1 MFEYRKLGLAAA
13 WILIVVATALVA
25 HVGSPAAWVVVS
37 IVALAPCVV
46 MLHFWQVAPPTTSE
60 SIHDARR

>member
-1 MFEYRKLGLAAA
+1 MFEYRKLTLAVA

-25 HVGSPAAWVVVS
+25 HVGSVAAWVVVS

-46 MLHFWQVAPPTTSE
+46 MHHFWQVVPQTTSE
-60 SIHDARR
+60 SIHEARR